1 MKAVNC
7 FIRFEIT
14 KDRRNRTLT
23 IKQSTFIRKLFNR
36 MNIMNINSTSLF
48 ISTDIVLKLV
58 DEDEFL
64 LKGDEV
70 TLYRQIVGSVLYLS
84 NNTRFDMSY
93 AVRQLI
99 RFISKP
105 TIIYL

>member
-64 LKGDEV
+64 LKGDEI
-70 TLYRQIVGSVLYLS
+70 TLY
-84 NNTRFDMSY
+84 
-93 AVRQLI
+93 
-99 RFISKP
+99 K
-105 TIIYL
+105 